1 MTKSEAKKRIDKL
14 IDEINHHRHLYHVLD
29 QQDISDAALD
39 SLKKELENLEKQF
52 PEFLRN
58 DSPSQ
63 RVGGKALDKFV
74 KVTHSSKV
82 LSLVDAFKIEDIYDW
97 QERNEKLLGQK
108 IKGYYSELKLDG
120 LTVVL
125 TYKNGVFWR
134 GATRGDGK
142 VGEDVTNN
150 LKTIESI
157 PLSLKSL
164 KGTKL
169 PEIVEVRG
177 EVVMQKDVFE
187 KINKKQSKQGLP
199 LFANP
204 RNVAAGSIRQLDP
217 KIAASRKLDC
227 IVFEIITNIGQK
239 THEESH
245 DFLAKLGFKTNP
257 NNKYCQDIS
266 EVDKYLKKWI
276 DKRKSLPYWTDGAVI
291 VVNDIAQ
298 EKALGH
304 IGKAE
309 RWMIAYKF
317 PAEQVTTKV
326 LDIEVQVGRT
336 GALTPVAI
344 LEPVLLAGS
353 TVSRATLHNQDE
365 IDRLDVRVG
374 DTVIV
379 QKAGDIIPDIVKVL
393 PKLRSGKEKKYKIAN
408 SCPACGSE
416 VIQKQGEVA
425 YYCSNKNCYAK
436 NVESLIHF
444 VSKKGFNIDGL
455 GDRIVAQLM
464 DKGIIVTPADIF
476 RLEIG
481 DLDGLEGFADKKINN
496 LLSSIEASKD
506 ISFSNFIYALGI
518 RHVGEETSIL
528 LADHYANL
536 EKLRQSDKYEL
547 EDLMD
552 IGPEVAKS
560 IVSWF
565 EENKKLLDDLLEQG
579 IKIKYTKKTSSKLAG
594 KTFLFTGSLD
604 MSRDQAKSLIRSAG
618 AKVVSSVSSNL
629 DYLVIGQ
636 KPGSKLTKAQEYK
649 NIKIIEEKDFL
660 DLLK

>member
-1 MTKSEAKKRIDKL
+1 MTKSEAKKRINKL
-14 IDEINHHRHLYHVLD
+14 IDELNHHRHLYHVLD
-29 QQDISDAALD
+29 KQEISDAALD
-39 SLKKELENLEKQF
+39 SLKKELENLEEQF
-52 PEFLRN
+52 PEFLRS

-74 KVTHSSKV
+74 KVQHSSKV
-82 LSLVDAFKIEDIYDW
+82 LSLVDAFKIEDIHDW
-97 QERNEKLLGQK
+97 QERNERLLGQK

-157 PLSLKSL
+157 PLSLEPI
-164 KGTKL
+164 KGSKL

-177 EVVMQKDVFE
+177 EVVMAKDVFA
-187 KINKKQSKQGLP
+187 KINKKQEKQGLP

-204 RNVAAGSIRQLDP
+204 RNVAAGSIRQLNP

-227 IVFEIITNIGQK
+227 IVFEIITDLGQK

-245 DFLAKLGFKTNP
+245 EFLSKLGFKTNP
-257 NNKYCQDIS
+257 NNKHCKDLS
-266 EVDKYLKKWI
+266 EVDKYLKKWV
-276 DKRKSLPYWTDGAVI
+276 DKRKELPYWTDGAVI
-291 VVNDIAQ
+291 VVNDVVQ

-365 IDRLDVRVG
+365 IDRLDVRIG

-393 PKLRSGKEKKYKIAN
+393 PKLRTGKEKKYKIAKT
-408 SCPACGSE
+408 CPACGSE
-416 VIQKQGEVA
+416 VMKKEGEVA

-436 NVESLIHF
+436 NIESLIHF

-464 DKGIIVTPADIF
+464 DNGIVVTPADIF
-476 RLEIG
+476 RLAEG
-481 DLDGLEGFADKKINN
+481 DLDGLEGFADKKIKN
-496 LLSSIEASKD
+496 LLTSIEASKE
-506 ISFSNFIYALGI
+506 INFSNFIYALGI
-518 RHVGEETSIL
+518 RHVGEETSVL
-528 LADHYANL
+528 LADHYPNL
-536 EKLRQSDKYEL
+536 QKLQESNKEEL
-547 EDLMD
+547 ENLMD

-560 IVSWF
+560 IVIWF
-565 EENKKLLDDLLEQG
+565 VENKKLLEDLMDQG
-579 IKIKYTKKTSSKLAG
+579 IKIKYPKKTSSKLAG

-604 MSRDQAKSLIRSAG
+604 VSRDQAKTLVRSAG

-629 DYLVIGQ
+629 DYLVIGE
-636 KPGSKLTKAQEYK
+636 KPGSKLARAKEHK
-649 NIKIIEEKDFL
+649 SIKIIKEEDFL